1 MIYFTKYNNVAL
13 IYNSIEDCYNIP
25 FWCLFENDGQVFHI
39 LWRIQHDLFVHV
51 QGHGHIVENEVEEAQ
66 PINVLETMFS
76 KKVNPVILDEPFND
90 LDASN
95 RERVVDLLEKIAT
108 NRNIVVVDHASEAKS
123 MFSDV
128 TKIVKRNGVSS
139 LV

>member
-1 MIYFTKYNNVAL
+1 MAKYVDMIWPNATYTLQTFKETKSGDMRAKFSENL
-13 IYNSIEDCYNIP
+13 NIGGTSVSVGSLSGGEYRCMSLAMD
-25 FWCLFENDGQVFHI
+25 FAV
-39 LWRIQHDLFVHV
+39 
-51 QGHGHIVENEVEEAQ
+51 
-66 PINVLETMFS
+66 INVLETMFS